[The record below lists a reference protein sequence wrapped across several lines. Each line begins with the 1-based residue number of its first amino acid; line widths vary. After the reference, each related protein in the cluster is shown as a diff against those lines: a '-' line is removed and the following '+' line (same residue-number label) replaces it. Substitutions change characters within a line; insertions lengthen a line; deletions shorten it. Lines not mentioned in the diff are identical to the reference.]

1 MNYDL
6 NEFCQYAIYVS
17 IEMENRG
24 YKINEEVALKIDN
37 VIEHH
42 KVLTLEELFKDWHN
56 DRYLK
61 QCLLNLQEKYDCGG
75 ITQEE
80 WDKIY
85 NKFSYIID

>member
-1 MNYDL
+1 MRHFGTYCFCINM
-6 NEFCQYAIYVS
+6 EF
-17 IEMENRG
+17 NKRG
-24 YKINEEVALKIDN
+24 YKISEKSINKLNDFFQDKRGIDF
-37 VIEHH
+37 
-42 KVLTLEELFKDWHN
+42 EELFKDWHN

>member
-1 MNYDL
+1 MEMNNIKYFYEKEDFKL
-6 NEFCQYAIYVS
+6 IK
-17 IEMENRG
+17 G
-24 YKINEEVALKIDN
+24 DTLKIDN
-37 VIEHH
+37 VTEHH